1 MGQIYLELEKVLQI
15 KWKDLF
21 LRVKGKQR
29 ELDLDKWVFPIRG
42 QSGNETVFKIEMHF
56 EENKF

>member
-29 ELDLDKWVFPIRG
+29 ALDLDK
-42 QSGNETVFKIEMHF
+42 
-56 EENKF
+56 

>member
-21 LRVKGKQR
+21 LLVKGKQR
-29 ELDLDKWVFPIRG
+29 ELDLDK
-42 QSGNETVFKIEMHF
+42 
-56 EENKF
+56 